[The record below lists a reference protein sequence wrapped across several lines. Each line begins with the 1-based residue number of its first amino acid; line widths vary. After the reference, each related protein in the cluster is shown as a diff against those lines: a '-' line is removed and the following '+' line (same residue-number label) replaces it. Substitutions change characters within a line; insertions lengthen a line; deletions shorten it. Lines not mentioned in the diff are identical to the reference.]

1 MQEWSVSL
9 LYTEI
14 HTSTEV
20 SRRMQAEWKV
30 DSCAQ
35 LFLTGWQFMNLPSPM
50 IKNLQNNLRVT
61 SLFKK
66 EIRARW
72 TKGFIPCI
80 VLDGPFCLL
89 NPGKKTK
96 TKTKTLGQKEKR
108 ILVNDS
114 QSPSLPTA
122 RTPMP
127 FGGSDGPLLTAHHS
141 ITQMSCVQ
149 HSAWHHLGF

>member
-35 LFLTGWQFMNLPSPM
+35 LFLAGWQFMSLPSPM

-72 TKGFIPCI
+72 TKDFIPCI

-89 NPGKKTK
+89 NHGKKTK

-114 QSPSLPTA
+114 QSPHSP
-122 RTPMP
+122 PP
-127 FGGSDGPLLTAHHS
+127 GPQCPLEAVMVPCSLLTTVS
-141 ITQMSCVQ
+141 PRCLVSSTVPGII
-149 HSAWHHLGF
+149 

>member
-14 HTSTEV
+14 HTSTEI

-35 LFLTGWQFMNLPSPM
+35 LFLAGWQFMNLPSPM

-72 TKGFIPCI
+72 TKDFIPCI

-89 NPGKKTK
+89 NLGKKTK
-96 TKTKTLGQKEKR
+96 TKTKPWVKR
-108 ILVNDS
+108 KNASWLMTANPLH
-114 QSPSLPTA
+114 SPP
-122 RTPMP
+122 P
-127 FGGSDGPLLTAHHS
+127 GPQCPLEAVMVPWSLLTTVS
-141 ITQMSCVQ
+141 PRCLVSSTVPGII
-149 HSAWHHLGF
+149 